1 MASSRFFG
9 RGYPPKPMAASS
21 ARAIPF
27 AAAEA
32 QHLPSADVLK
42 ALDDARRVRRLR
54 RKLRCW
60 RLVGR
65 VR

>member
-1 MASSRFFG
+1 MPAG
-9 RGYPPKPMAASS
+9 S
-21 ARAIPF
+21 ARSFPI
-27 AAAEA
+27 AAVEA

-54 RKLRCW
+54 RKLRFW
-60 RLVGR
+60 RLLRR

>member
-1 MASSRFFG
+1 M
-9 RGYPPKPMAASS
+9 PASS

>member
-1 MASSRFFG
+1 MAGRIFG
-9 RGYPPKPMAASS
+9 RARGAPTYP
-21 ARAIPF
+21 I

-54 RKLRCW
+54 RKLRFW
-60 RLVGR
+60 RLLRR